1 MKKIFFVF
9 LFVFIFLAPTSVL
22 FATSNQSTTGF
33 VSGNI
38 WYSQAKLTE
47 GDDVKIYTGFWNG
60 ESSAVSIK
68 VSFFD
73 GETLLG
79 ERAVQVP
86 ALTLKEI
93 SIPWKV
99 TVGDHEIRAIITKAT
114 SNAGGTN
121 ESIALSTSEVKSG
134 SMFIPKKI
142 GAEIGEEKLG
152 ELGEKVID
160 VLPEN
165 VSEPITKS
173 INDIDLFRQKTEMS
187 IEDGIQDAKNKIK
200 EIDEAPKN
208 TDTNDTKS
216 TDSKTINQSKKDS
229 LDSTEKPIAYI
240 QLFLLSIASF
250 IFSHSLVFYGLI
262 ILIIFF
268 IIRFIYRK
276 IRGR

>member
-1 MKKIFFVF
+1 MSAFN
-9 LFVFIFLAPTSVL
+9 LASMDS
-22 FATSNQSTTGF
+22 FAATIDSTTGF

-38 WYSQAKLTE
+38 WYSQSKLTE

-60 ESSAVSIK
+60 ENSAVSIK

-73 GETLLG
+73 GDTLLG
-79 ERAVQVP
+79 ERSVQVP

-99 TVGDHEIRAIITKAT
+99 TVGDHQIRAAVTKAT
-114 SNAGGTN
+114 SNANGTN
-121 ESIALSTSEVKSG
+121 ESIVLSTSEVKGG

-142 GAEIGEEKLG
+142 GAELGEEKLG

-173 INDIDLFRQKTEMS
+173 INDIDLFRQKTEMG
-187 IEDGIQDAKNKIK
+187 IETGIQDAKKKIK
-200 EIDEAPKN
+200 EIDEAQKN
-208 TDTNDTKS
+208 TDTSNTQS
-216 TDSKTINQSKKDS
+216 TSSNSTTQNKKDS
-229 LDSTEKPIAYI
+229 LDSTEKPIAYV
-240 QLFLLSIASF
+240 QLFLLSLASF
-250 IFSHSLVFYGLI
+250 IFSHSLVFYGLAI
-262 ILIIFF
+262 IVVFF
-268 IIRFIYRK
+268 VIRFIYRK